1 MARALAKLGSLRFSR
16 LEIGRLTVAL
26 LLSLFAHLGV
36 WGGYEV
42 GEKFGW
48 WDKLQPHTRLHLAGK
63 KTLPP
68 PPPTQN
74 YESEIFVDV
83 SHAEPEPPPKTKYYS
98 NKNSRAANP
107 DANDNSNQPKLNGK
121 QKDVPKTEDVPHLPK
136 LQPSMPPPQP
146 KPAQAE
152 TPKPPV
158 EEPQTPGDLDPIKP
172 KAATTPPKQPTPPE
186 RPRTL
191 KEARA
196 QQHQDQLP
204 GQQMKQDGGVRR
216 QMLWSSL
223 DAKATAFGDYD
234 RKIIEAVTQ
243 HWYDLLDSRHFAQD
257 RTGKVILHFKLKF
270 DGTVIEMHTLENT
283 VGETLGYVCQE
294 AIEEAAPFEKWPS
307 DMRRQ
312 IGANYREI
320 TFSFYYY

>member
-1 MARALAKLGSLRFSR
+1 
-16 LEIGRLTVAL
+16 
-26 LLSLFAHLGV
+26 
-36 WGGYEV
+36 
-42 GEKFGW
+42 
-48 WDKLQPHTRLHLAGK
+48 LQPHTQLHLAEK
-63 KTLPP
+63 KQLPTP
-68 PPPTQN
+68 TPTQN

-83 SHAEPEPPPKTKYYS
+83 SHAEPEPPKKTKYYS

-107 DANDNSNQPKLNGK
+107 DADRDSNQPKLNGK
-121 QKDVPKTEDVPHLPK
+121 QKDVPKTEEVPQLPK

-146 KPAQAE
+146 KVAQPE

-172 KAATTPPKQPTPPE
+172 KAATTPPKQPPPPE

-204 GQQMKQDGGVRR
+204 GQQMKQDGGVQRKIE
-216 QMLWSSL
+216 WSSF

-270 DGTVIEMHTLENT
+270 DGTVIEMRTLENT

-294 AIEEAAPFEKWPS
+294 AIEEAAPFGKWPP
-307 DMRRQ
+307 DMRRM
-312 IGANYREI
+312 IGSNYREI